1 VALILDHLTFVVY
14 SVFLMVLILDHLTFV
29 NSLFPRG
36 ADP

>member
-1 VALILDHLTFVVY
+1 MVLILDDITFVVN
-14 SVFLMVLILDHLTFV
+14 SIFLMVLILDHLTFV